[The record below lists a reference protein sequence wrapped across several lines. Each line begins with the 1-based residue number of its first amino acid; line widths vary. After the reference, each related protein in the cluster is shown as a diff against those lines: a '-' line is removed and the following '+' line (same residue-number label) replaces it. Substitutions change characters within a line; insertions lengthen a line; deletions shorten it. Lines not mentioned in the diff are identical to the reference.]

1 MPYSKVSLL
10 GVDSL
15 WGDCIF
21 IPANPQ
27 HKHAK
32 WPSSDLTTW
41 ALTLIFLKKTYID
54 GNGNVCRKRQR
65 MPI

>member
-32 WPSSDLTTW
+32 WLPSDLTTYDDIVELLS
-41 ALTLIFLKKTYID
+41 AQAITS
-54 GNGNVCRKRQR
+54 
-65 MPI
+65 